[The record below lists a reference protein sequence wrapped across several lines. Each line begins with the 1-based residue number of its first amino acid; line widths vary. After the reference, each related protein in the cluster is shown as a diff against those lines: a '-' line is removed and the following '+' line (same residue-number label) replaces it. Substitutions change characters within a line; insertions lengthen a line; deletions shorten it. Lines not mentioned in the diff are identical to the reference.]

1 MVSLVPVTSTIS
13 DISVS
18 SPEGYKF
25 DPSHLDQAR
34 KNLECARET
43 LCAYFKNVAKVS
55 NSNLI
60 QNTYALMK
68 KKA

>member
-1 MVSLVPVTSTIS
+1 MVSLIPVTSMIS
-13 DISVS
+13 NISVF

-25 DPSHLDQAR
+25 DPSHLHQTG
-34 KNLECARET
+34 KNLEYARET
-43 LCAYFKNVAKVS
+43 LYAYFKNVAKVS

-68 KKA
+68 KEA

>member
-13 DISVS
+13 DISVF
-18 SPEGYKF
+18 SPEGCKF
-25 DPSHLDQAR
+25 DPSHLDQTG
-34 KNLECARET
+34 KKLECARET
-43 LCAYFKNVAKVS
+43 LYAYFKNVAKVS

-68 KKA
+68 KRA